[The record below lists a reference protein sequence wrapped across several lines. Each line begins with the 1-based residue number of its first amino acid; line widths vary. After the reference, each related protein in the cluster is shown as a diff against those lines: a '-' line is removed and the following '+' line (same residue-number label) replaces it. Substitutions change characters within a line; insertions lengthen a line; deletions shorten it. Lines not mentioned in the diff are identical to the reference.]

1 MIFTWKVKHTG
12 HKAGVAW
19 PVYSKSPALF
29 RIFILSSGKH
39 RASSDEHAGMVRTSY
54 EGESQVQVCTGFIR
68 KWPRMEIGV
77 SGLKPT
83 EETALSM

>member
-1 MIFTWKVKHTG
+1 
-12 HKAGVAW
+12 
-19 PVYSKSPALF
+19 
-29 RIFILSSGKH
+29 
-39 RASSDEHAGMVRTSY
+39 MVRTSY
-54 EGESQVQVCTGFIR
+54 EEESQVQVCTGFIR